1 MYHHYKSH
9 YGSVSQTWFCGT
21 QGFCKKVSAVP
32 REENAQWQTILLAE
46 LAIHTVYVSGETI
59 SLLISLKAAVYFLH
73 VMYIKDK

>member
-1 MYHHYKSH
+1 
-9 YGSVSQTWFCGT
+9 VSG
-21 QGFCKKVSAVP
+21 VP

-59 SLLISLKAAVYFLH
+59 RILISLKVAVYFLH